1 MITNAKATSLASRFN
16 ALNARIESFMP
27 VLTPSSV
34 LLGIL
39 FSSTLIQLKP
49 FVPWFFALMTLSG
62 SLKLRVRDLGTVVT
76 NPLPVFTFFLSAHV
90 LMPLTALGVSRIF
103 LPGDADT
110 TSGFVLLFATPTAVS
125 AFIWVAMFNGD
136 GALALAIILLD
147 TIVSPFVVPFTT
159 SVLLGADITMDT
171 SAMATSLI
179 QMIVAPTILGVAL
192 HEFTRGAA
200 PKMAG
205 PFLGPISKLCIIVVV
220 SANAAAIAPQVNLGG
235 SRTWMIGAIGMLLV
249 STGFVLGRLIGFI
262 PTLGGPR
269 ARTLV
274 FSVGLRNSVSA
285 ATLATAYFPEAAA
298 LPAILTMIFQQSL
311 AAVYGRL
318 LLGSKTKEKTPPS

>member
-1 MITNAKATSLASRFN
+1 MNRNPVSPSIASRFT
-16 ALNARIESFMP
+16 ALNTHIETLMP

-34 LLGIL
+34 LLGFL
-39 FSSTLIQLKP
+39 FPSTLVQLKP

-62 SLKLRVRDLGTVVT
+62 SLKLRIRDLGTVVT
-76 NPLPVFTFFLSAHV
+76 NPLPVFAFFLSAHV
-90 LMPLTALGVSRIF
+90 LMPLAALGVSKLF
-103 LPGDADT
+103 LPGYPDT

-125 AFIWVAMFNGD
+125 SFIWVSMFSGD

-147 TIVSPFVVPFTT
+147 TLVSPFVVPFTT
-159 SVLLGADITMDT
+159 SLLLGAHITMDT
-171 SAMATSLI
+171 SAMAASLI

-192 HEFTRGAA
+192 HELTRGAA
-200 PKMAG
+200 PKLAG

-235 SRTWMIGAIGMLLV
+235 SRTWIIGAIGMLLV
-249 STGFVLGRLIGFI
+249 STGFVLGRLIGFV
-262 PTLGGPR
+262 PSLGGPR

-285 ATLATAYFPEAAA
+285 ATLATSYFPEAAA

-318 LLGSKTKEKTPPS
+318 LLGSKSKGKSPPP